1 MQNDAS
7 MFYNDM
13 QTKMLLPTISR
24 PTRITS
30 SSSTLIDNIFVNKL
44 NNFKSGIFTIDISDH
59 LPIFIKYDNYFDTDK
74 IPPKQIR
81 YRVMNETTLNNFY
94 QKFSMIDTT
103 QLMIETDINEALIK
117 LDNKIMECY
126 NECCPIK
133 TKIISSKDQ
142 IKPWINQSIKN
153 NIVKRQNNYKLY
165 QQGLIS
171 ER

>member
-1 MQNDAS
+1 
-7 MFYNDM
+7 M

-24 PTRITS
+24 PTRIAS
-30 SSSTLIDNIFVNKL
+30 SSSTLIDNIFANNL

-94 QKFSMIDTT
+94 QKFS
-103 QLMIETDINEALIK
+103 LIETDINKALVK

-165 QQGLIS
+165 QRGLIS
-171 ER
+171 DREYK